1 MIFWFVILESTGGEN
16 MEDREIIRLFFK
28 RNETALY
35 EVSKK
40 YGAYCKT
47 IARNILKN
55 HEEAELCVNDTYM
68 RAWESIPPNDPPML
82 GAFLGKITK
91 NLALNRLTFLNA
103 DKRGGNSEFSFDEL
117 DGFVSGEYSVEA
129 ETERRELVLAIN
141 AFLKKLPAKQRRI
154 FVGRYWG
161 YYKLSELAERFGMTE
176 GGISLSLERTRRKLK
191 KYLENGGF
199 DV

>member
-1 MIFWFVILESTGGEN
+1 

-28 RNETALY
+28 RNETALD
-35 EVSKK
+35 EISKK
-40 YGAYCKT
+40 YGTYCKT

-55 HEEAELCVNDTYM
+55 HEDAELCVNDTYM

-103 DKRGGNSEFSFDEL
+103 DKRGGGNSEFSFNEL

-129 ETERRELVLAIN
+129 ETERRELIFAIN
-141 AFLKKLPAKQRRI
+141 AFLKKLPAKQRQI

-191 KYLENGGF
+191 KHLKNGGF
-199 DV
+199 DI